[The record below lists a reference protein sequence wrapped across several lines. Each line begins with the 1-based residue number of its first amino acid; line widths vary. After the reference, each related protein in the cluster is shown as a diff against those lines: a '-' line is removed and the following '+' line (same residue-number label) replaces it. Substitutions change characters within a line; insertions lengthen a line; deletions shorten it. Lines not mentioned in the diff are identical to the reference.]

1 MKKIVIAGF
10 LILLLAACGNENDE
24 NAADDTES
32 GVEETDT
39 TSDETEGAHEEAGN
53 AEESNPE
60 KNESTSGGEGEQQ
73 EETETAQDDESDQS
87 TPDMKTAYRN
97 KLVELEEQ
105 LAAEEKELGSTQR
118 ELTEFAGKSFNMWD
132 DALNEV
138 YAELEKQLSK
148 DEMESLREEQ
158 RAWVQTRDAKAA
170 EEAAKYEGGSMESM
184 QYISSQAQL
193 TKERA
198 YELIT
203 DYMS

>member
-24 NAADDTES
+24 KTADDTES
-32 GVEETDT
+32 NVEETDT
-39 TSDETEGAHEEAGN
+39 TSGETEETQEEADN
-53 AEESNPE
+53 AEESNP
-60 KNESTSGGEGEQQ
+60 GAEGEQQ
-73 EETETAQDDESDQS
+73 EEEETAQDDESEQS

-138 YAELEKQLSK
+138 YAELEKQLPN

-184 QYISSQAQL
+184 QYISTQAQL